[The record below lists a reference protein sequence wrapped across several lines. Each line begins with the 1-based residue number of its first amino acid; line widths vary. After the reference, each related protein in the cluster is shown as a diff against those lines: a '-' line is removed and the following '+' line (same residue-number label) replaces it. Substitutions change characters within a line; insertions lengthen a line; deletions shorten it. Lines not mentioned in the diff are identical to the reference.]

1 MVLALLSALV
11 VSLLAGQPAPTADWP
26 QFRNT
31 PNLSG
36 VATSTL
42 PAALKVLWTYDAG
55 GAIESSAAV
64 VDGVVYVGAGTGELL
79 AIDLATGKLKW
90 KYRATSA
97 DFGVGESSPAV
108 AGGLVYVGD
117 LTGVLRALVLLGD
130 DVGVR
135 EEKTHDASSG
145 TSSKR
150 STSTS
155 P

>member
-1 MVLALLSALV
+1 MLAVLLTLVLAV
-11 VSLLAGQPAPTADWP
+11 FVGQPAAGTDWP

-42 PAALKVLWTYDAG
+42 PATLKVLWTYEAG

-64 VDGVVYVGAGTGELL
+64 VDGVVYVGTGTGELL

-97 DFGVGESSPAV
+97 CGARR
-108 AGGLVYVGD
+108 
-117 LTGVLRALVLLGD
+117 TQ
-130 DVGVR
+130 
-135 EEKTHDASSG
+135 
-145 TSSKR
+145 
-150 STSTS
+150 
-155 P
+155 